1 MIIMHEHGTLYSALK
16 LKQNYINPLI
26 NRYEKQRFQSIML
39 LGLGF
44 IFIPAFPVTKISH
57 LTAWQIA
64 ITCTKCEKLTVRSH
78 ESRCWVKPVLA
89 NFIKDLGVQTCM
101 ERTLTNMNC
110 IFFFLKIPKT
120 LYWDKQSD
128 PRERVHTQPPSSSK
142 CILQVALSQKQ
153 AAPLKWTW
161 CFFVALISLV
171 LNNLHIYLNPP

>member
-1 MIIMHEHGTLYSALK
+1 MLTLIHWSTL
-16 LKQNYINPLI
+16 
-26 NRYEKQRFQSIML
+26 YEKQRFQSIML

-44 IFIPAFPVTKISH
+44 IFILAFPVTKISH
-57 LTAWQIA
+57 LTAWLHDCNNLHKVWKANSSIPWA
-64 ITCTKCEKLTVRSH
+64 
-78 ESRCWVKPVLA
+78 RCWVKPVLA

-110 IFFFLKIPKT
+110 IFFFLEIHKT

-153 AAPLKWTW
+153 AALLKWTW
-161 CFFVALISLV
+161 CFFLDLISLV